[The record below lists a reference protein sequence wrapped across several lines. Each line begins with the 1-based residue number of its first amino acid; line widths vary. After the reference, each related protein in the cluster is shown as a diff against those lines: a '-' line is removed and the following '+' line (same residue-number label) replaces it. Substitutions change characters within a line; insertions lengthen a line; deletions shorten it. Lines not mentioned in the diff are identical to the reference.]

1 MARSTEQVYQDH
13 MSALLGGDIHALMAD
28 YADDAVLMTM
38 QGASVGKTAIQGYFA
53 ARCQPCPMPSCQTR
67 ATWCTETLFW
77 LLGLACPTWR
87 QSRRG

>member
-38 QGASVGKTAIQGYFA
+38 QGASVGKTAVQG
-53 ARCQPCPMPSCQTR
+53 
-67 ATWCTETLFW
+67 
-77 LLGLACPTWR
+77 
-87 QSRRG
+87 